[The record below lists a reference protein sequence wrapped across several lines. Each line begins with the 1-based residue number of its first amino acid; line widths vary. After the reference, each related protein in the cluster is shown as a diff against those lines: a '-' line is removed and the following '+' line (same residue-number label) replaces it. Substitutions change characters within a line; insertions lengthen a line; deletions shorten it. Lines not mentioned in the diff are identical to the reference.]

1 MFKDENYTE
10 KENVIK
16 DLINMR
22 RFYNNRQRDLVQ
34 LFVERA
40 AISKI

>member
-1 MFKDENYTE
+1 MFKNENYGE
-10 KENVIK
+10 KDTVIK

-40 AISKI
+40 ATSKI

>member
-1 MFKDENYTE
+1 MFKNENYGE
-10 KENVIK
+10 KDTVIK